1 MGLLEDCEA
10 VFGET
15 DLYKI
20 LNLEKSSFNESKLKK
35 TYYKLALKHHPDK
48 NENDETAT
56 KKFQILGK
64 IHKLLA
70 CKEKREWYDASGE
83 IIEEEVDNFGKSDE
97 NQAWEDYWRTLYPKV
112 TVNKLQEFEKKYKGS
127 NDEVDDVKKA
137 YNDCKGDMD
146 KIMDS
151 VILARLEDEERF
163 RKIIEKGIEDGDLKS
178 LRAFTNETKKK
189 KEARK
194 RRYEEEE
201 KEAEEHAKF
210 LAEENNNKKSQSKSK
225 KSKKNDDFDLVAVME
240 ERMAQRRIQGEAFL
254 NDLEKKYCQ
263 PKKKSSKK
271 SKN

>member
-1 MGLLEDCEA
+1 MG
-10 VFGET
+10 
-15 DLYKI
+15 
-20 LNLEKSSFNESKLKK
+20 EKE
-35 TYYKLALKHHPDK
+35 
-48 NENDETAT
+48 
-56 KKFQILGK
+56 
-64 IHKLLA
+64 
-70 CKEKREWYDASGE
+70 
-83 IIEEEVDNFGKSDE
+83 
-97 NQAWEDYWRTLYPKV
+97 
-112 TVNKLQEFEKKYKGS
+112 YKGS
-127 NDEVDDVKKA
+127 SDEVDDVKKA

-163 RKIIEKGIEDGDLKS
+163 REIIEKGIEEGDLKS
-178 LRAFTNETKKK
+178 FRAFTNETKKK

-194 RRYEEEE
+194 RRYEDEE

-210 LAEENNNKKSQSKSK
+210 LAEENNNKKNQSKSK
-225 KSKKNDDFDLVAVME
+225 KSKTNKDNGDFDLVAVME